1 MLAKVPESK
10 LATMVGQLR
19 SGRNS
24 QFATNMQEI
33 LAVPWFHQSG
43 AENKP
48 LYYSP
53 DHSMPDWKLGLT
65 KWDD

>member
-1 MLAKVPESK
+1 
-10 LATMVGQLR
+10 MVGQLR

-24 QFATNMQEI
+24 QFAANMQEI
-33 LAVPWFHQSG
+33 PAVPWFHQSG

-53 DHSMPDWKLGLT
+53 DHSMADWNWG
-65 KWDD
+65 